1 MNFRPSLAMAALGR
15 RITPASRMLF
25 CGVVAAS
32 LLACG
37 GGGSDTPAD
46 GGGSGAGAPDVS
58 ALAGTYALKTGGTAV
73 GSFMLDKSASVTIC
87 ALGTEAGCT
96 AEVTAPT
103 TAGGSTKFTLTGE
116 AGGSSASGTIAADGT
131 VAGQLKKGT
140 GAAEPF
146 TGTRVSGNFSDCQT
160 PFTRVNGQCQPPAT
174 GIIIAPSIVWHLD
187 VSQAGRTYTMQLC
200 NDPLGRDCIAISD
213 PIFVSKADLAD
224 GETPAIIAYAYSVAT
239 EFQNM
244 IGRLSAAKTY
254 PTRAQLVAIFKKAVD
269 TAITTQSQNAV
280 QTAGAGFTAAGFPA
294 ATGGASSGP
303 SGTASSAESACANAP
318 YRGDTSEPQVYLFDK
333 LAQFDAC
340 LYKATNKDIYLTD
353 GNAQCR
359 VLNGLLQ
366 ATIGNFK
373 PVACNGPS
381 LITSN

>member
-15 RITPASRMLF
+15 RITTPSRMLL

-37 GGGSDTPAD
+37 GGGSDSPAA
-46 GGGSGAGAPDVS
+46 GGGAGAGAPDLT

-73 GSFMLDKSASVTIC
+73 GSFMLDQSASVTVC
-87 ALGTEAGCT
+87 AIGTEVGCT

-103 TAGGSTKFTLTGE
+103 AAGGSTQFKLKGV
-116 AGGSSASGTIAADGT
+116 AGGSAASGTIAADGT
-131 VAGQLKKGT
+131 VAGQLTKAS

-146 TGTRVSGNFSDCQT
+146 TGTKVSANFSDCQT
-160 PFTRVNGQCQPPAT
+160 PFTRVNGQCLPPAT
-174 GIIIAPSIVWHLD
+174 GVVIAPSIVWKLE
-187 VSQAGRTYTMQLC
+187 VSAAGRTYTMQLC
-200 NDPLGRDCIAISD
+200 HSPLGLDCTAVSD

-224 GETPAIIAYAYSVAT
+224 DETPDIIEYAESVAK

-244 IGRLSAAKTY
+244 VGRLWAAKTY
-254 PTRAQLVAIFKKAVD
+254 PTLAQLVSIFKKAVD
-269 TAITTQSQNAV
+269 TAIATDSPNAV
-280 QTAGAGFTAAGFPA
+280 ETAGAGFTAAGFPA

-303 SGTASSAESACANAP
+303 SGTASSAESACANQTYP
-318 YRGDTSEPQVYLFDK
+318 GDTSEPQVYLFDK

-353 GNAQCR
+353 GNTQCR
-359 VLNGLLQ
+359 VLDGLLK
-366 ATIGNFK
+366 ATIGTFK
-373 PVACNGPS
+373 PMYCTGPS
-381 LITSN
+381 LKY